1 MRVVRNI
8 LFCLFC
14 LFYSRVQAVVKGSE
28 TAVSIEPAVTFPAID
43 TDNKMLAF
51 GWFKNG
57 FTLADATT
65 TCTFASIYPVC
76 GDVNLNGGKLYL
88 GADLHFSNNSQLL
101 SFGKIYGGA
110 GASILEFDTNLTT
123 FADPDNLGLLRD
135 IDMVTNADVTL
146 T

>member
-1 MRVVRNI
+1 MRVVEI
-8 LFCLFC
+8 VTFCFFCLFI
-14 LFYSRVQAVVKGSE
+14 SDAQPVTKGSE
-28 TAVSIEPAVTFPAID
+28 SVVSIEPAVTFPAID

-57 FTLADATT
+57 FTLEDAST

-88 GADLHFSNNSQLL
+88 GADLNFSNNSQLL

-123 FADPDNLGLLRD
+123 FADPDNLWLL
-135 IDMVTNADVTL
+135 
-146 T
+146 